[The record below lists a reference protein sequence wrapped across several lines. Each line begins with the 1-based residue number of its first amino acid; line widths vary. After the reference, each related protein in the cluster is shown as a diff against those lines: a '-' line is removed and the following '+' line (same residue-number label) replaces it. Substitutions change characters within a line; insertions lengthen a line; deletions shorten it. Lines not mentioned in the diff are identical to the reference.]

1 MKIVARLIGLCI
13 ATACFSSFTNAQ
25 VTRSTPGAAVPRLVN
40 FSGKSTDLQG
50 KPITGVVGVTF
61 AIYKDQD
68 GGSPLWL
75 ESQNVQ
81 ADAKGNYTAQLGA
94 TQSDG
99 LPLDLFTSGE
109 ARWLGVTVNGG
120 QEQSRILLLSVPYAL
135 KAADAETLGGLPPSA
150 FVLATPTAT
159 ATTNTTT
166 SAITST
172 SSSIAAPPN
181 SAVTGLGSANFLPL
195 WDTTSDIVSSAVFQ
209 SGTGTNTKVGINTTA
224 PASTLDVQGAATV
237 RGNLG
242 LPATG
247 TATSSGG
254 KHSQP
259 TTLTASSF
267 NSGTNAAVSE
277 NFRWQAEPTGNNTTN
292 PSGTLNLLFGTGS
305 SNPAETGLKIA
316 STGQITFAN
325 GQVFPGT
332 GTISGVTAGTDL
344 LGGGTSGTVTLNLD
358 TSKVVTAVKAG
369 TDLTG
374 GGTGGVQ
381 TLNLDTTKVPQ
392 LATSNNFLGNQNVT
406 GNVGVIGAVG
416 VGTTA
421 PGTTLD
427 VFSPTAGIHAPIAK
441 FGSNST
447 TDSNSI
453 LTYNGSGTT
462 EMFQSGCPNCF
473 MLGAQAGD
481 GGMRVTSG
489 KKIFFGDSAGQP
501 RLALDSSGN
510 ASQPR
515 TAAGTVKAMV
525 LALDDDIISR
535 CFNSTL
541 SGAAAITP
549 PCGFTIDSPG
559 PGDFIINFG
568 FQVNDRFFSATASKG
583 AGLGPSGYSVTVCT
597 DTTEDCDHIRVPDP
611 NEVEVTTFSLDFNE
625 LAQALVYLILY

>member
-1 MKIVARLIGLCI
+1 MKTVTRLIGLFI
-13 ATACFSSFTNAQ
+13 ATVCFSSFTNAQ
-25 VTRSTPGAAVPRLVN
+25 VTRSTPGAVVPRLVN
-40 FSGKSTDLQG
+40 FSGKSADQQG

-68 GGSPLWL
+68 GGSALWL

-81 ADAKGNYTAQLGA
+81 ADAKGNYAAQLGA
-94 TQSDG
+94 TKPDG

-120 QEQSRILLLSVPYAL
+120 QEQPRILLLSVPYAL

-150 FVLATPTAT
+150 FVLAAPPI
-159 ATTNTTT
+159 TTNA
-166 SAITST
+166 SANSISST
-172 SSSIAAPPN
+172 SSSSAPPPN
-181 SAVTGLGSANFLPL
+181 SAITGLGSASFLPL
-195 WDTTSDIVSSAVFQ
+195 WDTTRDIVSSALFQ
-209 SGTGTNTKVGINTTA
+209 SGSGSSVKVGIATTA
-224 PASTLDVQGAATV
+224 PASTLDVQGSTTV
-237 RGNLG
+237 RGNLS

-247 TATSSGG
+247 TATSTAG
-254 KHSQP
+254 KHSQ
-259 TTLTASSF
+259 TVTLTASSF
-267 NSGTNAAVSE
+267 NSGTNAAVAE
-277 NFRWQAEPTGNNTTN
+277 NFRWQAEPSGNNTTN

-305 SNPAETGLKIA
+305 SNPAETGLKIG
-316 STGQITFAN
+316 STGLITFAN

-344 LGGGTSGTVTLNLD
+344 LGGGTSGTVTLSVD

-406 GNVGVIGAVG
+406 GNVGVMGNVG
-416 VGTTA
+416 VGTTT
-421 PGTTLD
+421 PGATLD
-427 VFSPTAGIHAPIAK
+427 VFSATAGIHAGIAK

-462 EMFQSGCPNCF
+462 EVFQSGCPNCF
-473 MLGAQAGD
+473 MLGAQPGD

-489 KKIFFGDSAGQP
+489 KKIFFGDSAGQS
-501 RLALDSSGN
+501 RLALDSAGN

-515 TAAGTVKAMV
+515 TAGGTVKAMIFYDGFFDTM
-525 LALDDDIISR
+525 AR

-541 SGAAAITP
+541 SGAAATTP
-549 PCGFTIDSPG
+549 PCGFSKDKTG
-559 PGDFIINFG
+559 PGDYVFDFG
-568 FQVNDRFFSATASKG
+568 FQVDDRFYSLTNAPFFGVNGLPDQVTACSDL
-583 AGLGPSGYSVTVCT
+583 LGCIHTLT
-597 DTTEDCDHIRVPDP
+597 P
-611 NEVEVTTFSLDFNE
+611 NQVEVETYKDDTFADAKFWLI
-625 LAQALVYLILY
+625 VY

>member
-1 MKIVARLIGLCI
+1 MKLVTRLVGISI
-13 ATACFSSFTNAQ
+13 AAACLGSFASAQ
-25 VTRSTPGAAVPRLVN
+25 VSRSTSAAVVPRLVN
-40 FSGKSTDLQG
+40 FSGRAVDVQG
-50 KPITGVVGVTF
+50 KVLSGVAGVTF
-61 AIYKDQD
+61 AIYKEQE

-94 TQSDG
+94 TKPDG

-109 ARWLGVTVNGG
+109 ARWLGVVVNGR

-135 KAADAETLGGLPPSA
+135 KAADAETIGGLPPSA

-159 ATTNTTT
+159 A
-166 SAITST
+166 SPVAST
-172 SSSIAAPPN
+172 SSVNAASSSSAPPPN
-181 SAVTGLGSANFLPL
+181 SAVTGLGSASFLPL
-195 WDTTSDIVSSAVFQ
+195 WDSTSDIVSSAVFQ
-209 SGTGTNTKVGINTTA
+209 SGTGTSAKVGINTTA
-224 PASTLDVQGAATV
+224 PASTLDIQGSATV

-305 SNPAETGLKIA
+305 SNPAETGLKIT

-325 GQVFPGT
+325 GQLFPGT

-344 LGGGTSGTVTLNLD
+344 LGGGNSGTVTLSVD

-416 VGTTA
+416 VGTTT

-427 VFSPTAGIHAPIAK
+427 VFSATAGIHAPIAK

-489 KKIFFGDSAGQP
+489 KKIFFGDSLGQP
-501 RLALDSSGN
+501 RLALDSVGN

-515 TAAGTVKAMV
+515 TAGGTVKAMLYV
-525 LALDDDIISR
+525 KVSSISK

-541 SGAAAITP
+541 SGTAATTP
-549 PCGFTIDSPG
+549 PCGFTLDRVG
-559 PGDFIINFG
+559 AGDYIINFG
-568 FQVNDRFFSATASKG
+568 FQVDDRFFSVTTT
-583 AGLGPSGYSVTVCT
+583 SGSFGNTMSACT
-597 DTTEDCDHIRVPDP
+597 DADNCTNIIAPDP
-611 NEVEVTTFSLDFNE
+611 NEVEVTSFAGALDEFVDANFY
-625 LAQALVYLILY
+625 LVVN